1 MSALGL
7 GLIAAFAWGFHDIC
21 VRYVSQ
27 STPLLA
33 SLLAVLLAGLG
44 FHLVLMVG
52 GDGFASVTP
61 KAAGLAVV
69 AGGFFLVASLGLY
82 GAFQRGP
89 VRLVSPI
96 IASFP
101 ILSVIWAASN
111 GVTVTLVQ
119 WLAVFAILGGV
130 SVVATLSD
138 EREDESPPKLRT
150 IFYAAV
156 SSVGFAGTFAIGQ
169 MASEM
174 AHHLPISLITRS
186 TAIVLL
192 VAIIL
197 ALKVPFWPGRKSLWL
212 LGLMGLADGT
222 ALLCMVAAGGLPD
235 AQFASVAASVFGL
248 LTIVIAWGFLG
259 ERMSLPQW
267 FWCLVTFAGIGYLAL

>member
-1 MSALGL
+1 M
-7 GLIAAFAWGFHDIC
+7 IAAFAWGFHDIC

-44 FHLVLMVG
+44 FHLALMVG

-61 KAAGLAVV
+61 PAAGLAVL

-89 VRLVSPI
+89 VRLVAPI

-101 ILSVIWAASN
+101 ILSVIWAAAN
-111 GVTVTLVQ
+111 GVAVSLVQ
-119 WLAVFAILGGV
+119 WLAVLVILGGA
-130 SVVATLSD
+130 SIVAMLSD
-138 EREDESPPKLRT
+138 EREDDSPPKART
-150 IFYAAV
+150 ILYAGL

-169 MASEM
+169 MASEL

-192 VAIIL
+192 VGIIL

-212 LGLMGLADGT
+212 LGLMGVADGT

-235 AQFASVAASVFGL
+235 AQFASVTASVFGL
-248 LTIVIAWGFLG
+248 LTIMIAWAFLG
-259 ERMSLPQW
+259 EKMSWAQW
-267 FWCLVTFAGIGYLAL
+267 FWCVVTFCGIGYLAL